1 MNICITND
9 DGIRGEGLLILAN
22 WARKLGNVTIV
33 APLSQQSG
41 KSHSIEFHHG
51 FEVKEVSHPSHLTAY
66 TVDSTPADCVRV
78 AMLAL
83 KKPFDLLLSGINC
96 GYNLGRE
103 IIYSGTVGAALEA
116 AVHGVKALA
125 LSTGFDS
132 FTAAENHLDALWQF
146 AQERRLLDKADVWNI
161 NVPEETTGKICI
173 TRQGGAFY
181 SDDFFWQEGKVFAS
195 GKCVWQPS
203 DDYAFDTN
211 CVLHGRHISITPL
224 CNDRTDWHAWKSL
237 EK

>member
-22 WARKLGNVTIV
+22 WARKIGNVTIV

-146 AQERRLLDKADVWNI
+146 VQENRLLDKADVWNI

-181 SDDFFWQEGKVFAS
+181 SDDFFWQEGKIFAS

-224 CNDRTDWHAWKSL
+224 CNDRTDWKAFAPFA
-237 EK
+237 